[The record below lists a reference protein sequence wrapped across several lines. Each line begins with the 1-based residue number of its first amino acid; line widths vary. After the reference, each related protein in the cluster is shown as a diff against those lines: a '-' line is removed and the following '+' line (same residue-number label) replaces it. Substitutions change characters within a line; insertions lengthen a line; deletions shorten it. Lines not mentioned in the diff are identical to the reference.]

1 MGTTSTNTN
10 VNRRQRNDDDKATNQ
25 AQTSPSWSS
34 KSQTSLKPTYQ
45 KIGKTSLK
53 KIKFHSKSCEDVS
66 KQERVF
72 NKLDPKNPQHARK
85 IQQRQKAIGKGKNT
99 VGYDIYCR
107 SVNKEKRQKRSM
119 ITPSTPDHT
128 LDVPN
133 KKWNGMIRSWRISL
147 HRYDPVDLQHSFDAA
162 QEAAAAAEHQKESKS
177 PSDTT
182 LSVKEKELANSG
194 LLNLVEVTNNEYSVP
209 QFPSKPTTNNVLLQ
223 QSIPTAAAVAAITPG
238 GIFDDQGSKQIISGF
253 DKWEDTTR
261 GDHDDASFFS
271 GDDDSDDDLL

>member
-10 VNRRQRNDDDKATNQ
+10 VNRRQRNDDDNTTNQ
-25 AQTSPSWSS
+25 SQTSSLWSS

-85 IQQRQKAIGKGKNT
+85 IQQRRKAIGNGKNT

-107 SVNKEKRQKRSM
+107 SISKEKRQKRSM

-128 LDVPN
+128 LDIPN
-133 KKWNGMIRSWRISL
+133 KKWNGMIRSWYVLYAVRL
-147 HRYDPVDLQHSFDAA
+147 FALFYFVEWTAPASF
-162 QEAAAAAEHQKESKS
+162 
-177 PSDTT
+177 
-182 LSVKEKELANSG
+182 VCCKELG
-194 LLNLVEVTNNEYSVP
+194 LI
-209 QFPSKPTTNNVLLQ
+209 
-223 QSIPTAAAVAAITPG
+223 SIF
-238 GIFDDQGSKQIISGF
+238 FDDSYITL
-253 DKWEDTTR
+253 TTIY
-261 GDHDDASFFS
+261 F
-271 GDDDSDDDLL
+271 L